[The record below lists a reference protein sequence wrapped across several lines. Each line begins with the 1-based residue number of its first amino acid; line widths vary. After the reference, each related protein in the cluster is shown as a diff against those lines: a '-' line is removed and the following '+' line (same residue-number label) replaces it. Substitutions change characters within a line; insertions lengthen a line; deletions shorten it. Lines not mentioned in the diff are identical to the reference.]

1 MMTTKRI
8 LLLLV
13 SLLSAVATVRA
24 QIDVDRVITIGRN
37 ALYFNDYVVS
47 IGYFNQVVDLRPW
60 MAEPYFY
67 RGIAK
72 ISLED
77 YTGAEADATACLQR
91 NALIPKAYFL
101 RGVARQNLGKIDSAI
116 LDYQRGLELRPNDEG
131 MLVNLAG
138 TLTDSKRY
146 AEARKGVADLLR
158 FYPKSKQAHLALSGI
173 ELGEQDTTAAIRELQ
188 QVLRMDSLFA

>member
-1 MMTTKRI
+1 MTTKRI

-67 RGIAK
+67 R
-72 ISLED
+72 
-77 YTGAEADATACLQR
+77 
-91 NALIPKAYFL
+91 
-101 RGVARQNLGKIDSAI
+101 
-116 LDYQRGLELRPNDEG
+116 
-131 MLVNLAG
+131 
-138 TLTDSKRY
+138 
-146 AEARKGVADLLR
+146 
-158 FYPKSKQAHLALSGI
+158 
-173 ELGEQDTTAAIRELQ
+173 
-188 QVLRMDSLFA
+188 